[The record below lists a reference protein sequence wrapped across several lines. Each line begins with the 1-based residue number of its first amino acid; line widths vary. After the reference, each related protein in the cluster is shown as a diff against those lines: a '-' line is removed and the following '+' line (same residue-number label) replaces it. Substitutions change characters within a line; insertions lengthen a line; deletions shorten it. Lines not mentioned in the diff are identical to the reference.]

1 MIINFL
7 GFKYLL
13 QSIIN
18 KGITIKN
25 LIFRKNFFHGWI
37 SNLIKEKIK
46 IN

>member
-25 LIFRKNFFHGWI
+25 LIFRKIFFTDGYRI
-37 SNLIKEKIK
+37 
-46 IN
+46 